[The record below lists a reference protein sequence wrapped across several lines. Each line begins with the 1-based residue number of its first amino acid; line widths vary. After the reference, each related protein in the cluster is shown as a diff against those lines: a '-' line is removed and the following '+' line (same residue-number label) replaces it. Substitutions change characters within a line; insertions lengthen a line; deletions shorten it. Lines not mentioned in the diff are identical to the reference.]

1 MVASHSRSYGRE
13 EEVLDPHHYLPV
25 LLKKPGAFARATPIL
40 KWPLP
45 PVYEAYH
52 RQLRDRREGQAGTRE
67 YIRVLMLLR
76 EHPLPAV
83 TAAVEQAAATGV
95 YSYEAVKELLNG
107 QPERAF
113 RQALLPVWPN
123 RVDHFDRLVHG

>member
-1 MVASHSRSYGRE
+1 
-13 EEVLDPHHYLPV
+13 
-25 LLKKPGAFARATPIL
+25 
-40 KWPLP
+40 
-45 PVYEAYH
+45 
-52 RQLRDRREGQAGTRE
+52 
-67 YIRVLMLLR
+67 MLLR